1 MRARISYKD
10 ELWEA
15 VLSFVKTDLLVSSKV
30 SFFEVI
36 FYFLLR
42 SDSFSLSEDYE
53 EDELDEDED
62 ELLLSEDYNLLLFFS
77 LDLLLSSLSMY

>member
-10 ELWEA
+10 ELWEV
-15 VLSFVKTDLLVSSKV
+15 VLSFVKTDLLVASKV
-30 SFFEVI
+30 SFFKVI
-36 FYFLLR
+36 FCFLSR

-53 EDELDEDED
+53 EDELDEDE
-62 ELLLSEDYNLLLFFS
+62 LLLSEDYDLLLFFS

>member
-10 ELWEA
+10 ELWEV
-15 VLSFVKTDLLVSSKV
+15 VLSFVKTDLLVGSKV
-30 SFFEVI
+30 SFFKVI
-36 FYFLLR
+36 FCFLSR

-53 EDELDEDED
+53 EDELDEDE
-62 ELLLSEDYNLLLFFS
+62 LLLSEDYDLLLFFS